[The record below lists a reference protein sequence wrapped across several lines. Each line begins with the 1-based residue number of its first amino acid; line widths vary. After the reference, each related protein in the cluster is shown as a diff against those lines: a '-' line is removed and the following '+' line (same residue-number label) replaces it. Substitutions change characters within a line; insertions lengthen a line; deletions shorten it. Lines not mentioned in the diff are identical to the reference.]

1 MFQSKSIL
9 LVEDNPIV
17 QKYTRQC
24 FERHGCQVTVAGT
37 KKSAIRFSQTTRFD
51 LILMDIG
58 LPDGSGWEV
67 IETTRD
73 DEQSQNPTT
82 PIVILSAH
90 INAEQER
97 EKCQIWQV
105 NRIIEKPLK
114 FEETPKILNIIDGIN
129 L

>member
-1 MFQSKSIL
+1 MSQAKSIL

-24 FERHGCQVTVAGT
+24 FERKGYQVTVAGT
-37 KKSAIRFSQTTRFD
+37 KKSAIRFSQTTRFN

-67 IETTRD
+67 IEITRNH
-73 DEQSQNPTT
+73 EKSLNQTT
-82 PIVILSAH
+82 PIVIISAH
-90 INAEQER
+90 VNTEHER
-97 EKCQIWQV
+97 EKCQYWQV

-114 FEETPKILNIIDGIN
+114 FEEIHIILSLITNTG
-129 L
+129 